1 MATYESKRYA
11 FSGAAIS
18 SIAATSLA
26 DGTVTNAEYQYINTL
41 GSNAQTQLNA
51 RLQLAGGTMTGGIDL
66 NDNIKT
72 RWGTD
77 NDLEIYHDDSN
88 AYIKNGSGYLKI
100 LEDNVEFKNNAD
112 SSTFLAINS
121 SGATVTGT
129 LAATAVTGNGS
140 GLTNLPAG
148 VGGATGV
155 DFNDNVKA
163 RWGTGNDLEIYHDA
177 SNSIIADAGTGA
189 LQLRGGGVNLMK
201 ADGSGS
207 MLTATD
213 GGAVELHYNGSKKA
227 ETVSGGLTVTGT
239 LTATTVNGAPTD
251 EDAIGAVAFAYYS
264 PSNSVVNIARG
275 STTAGSGL
283 YVRTDSTW
291 VVGNLNSSAD
301 PGENKPF
308 SATGGTST
316 TLSGT
321 WLCLNPCR
329 RYNQGGHTNWSMGH
343 FVRVS

>member
-77 NDLEIYHDDSN
+77 NDLEIYHDNSN

-163 RWGTGNDLEIYHDA
+163 RFGTTANDLEIYHDG
-177 SNSIIADAGTGA
+177 SNSIIADTGTGG
-189 LQLRGGGVNLMK
+189 LQILSNEFKVMNAAGDANQVVGTQ
-201 ADGSGS
+201 A
-207 MLTATD
+207 A
-213 GGAVELHYNGSKKA
+213 AVELYHNGNKKA
-227 ETVSGGLTVTGT
+227 ETVSTGLTITGACV
-239 LTATTVNGAPTD
+239 ATT
-251 EDAIGAVAFAYYS
+251 FS
-264 PSNSVVNIARG
+264 G
-275 STTAGSGL
+275 SGSGL
-283 YVRTDSTW
+283 S
-291 VVGNLNSSAD
+291 NLNAAD
-301 PGENKPF
+301 VAGQL
-308 SATGGTST
+308 SATAVTIDYDNLPTSDPNVKGR
-316 TLSGT
+316 LWIYNSGAAEKI
-321 WLCLNPCR
+321 LAISD
-329 RYNQGGHTNWSMGH
+329 G
-343 FVRVS
+343 

>member
-1 MATYESKRYA
+1 MATYESLSFA

-163 RWGTGNDLEIYHDA
+163 RFGTTANDLEIYHDG
-177 SNSIIADAGTGA
+177 SNSIIADTGTGG
-189 LQLRGGGVNLMK
+189 LQILSNEFKVMNAAGDANQVVGTQ
-201 ADGSGS
+201 A
-207 MLTATD
+207 A
-213 GGAVELHYNGSKKA
+213 AVELYHNGNKKA
-227 ETVSGGLTVTGT
+227 ETVSTGLTITGACV
-239 LTATTVNGAPTD
+239 ATT
-251 EDAIGAVAFAYYS
+251 FS
-264 PSNSVVNIARG
+264 G
-275 STTAGSGL
+275 SGSGL
-283 YVRTDSTW
+283 S
-291 VVGNLNSSAD
+291 NLNAAD
-301 PGENKPF
+301 VAGQL
-308 SATGGTST
+308 SATAVTIDYDNLPTSDPNVKGR
-316 TLSGT
+316 LWIYNSGAAEKI
-321 WLCLNPCR
+321 LAISD
-329 RYNQGGHTNWSMGH
+329 G
-343 FVRVS
+343 

>member
-1 MATYESKRYA
+1 
-11 FSGAAIS
+11 
-18 SIAATSLA
+18 
-26 DGTVTNAEYQYINTL
+26 
-41 GSNAQTQLNA
+41 
-51 RLQLAGGTMTGGIDL
+51 MTGGIDL

-163 RWGTGNDLEIYHDA
+163 RFGTTANDLEIYHDG
-177 SNSIIADAGTGA
+177 SNSIIADTGTGG
-189 LQLRGGGVNLMK
+189 LQILSNEFKVMNAAGDANQVVGTQ
-201 ADGSGS
+201 A
-207 MLTATD
+207 A
-213 GGAVELHYNGSKKA
+213 AVELYHNGNKKA
-227 ETVSGGLTVTGT
+227 ETVSTGLTITGACV
-239 LTATTVNGAPTD
+239 ATT
-251 EDAIGAVAFAYYS
+251 FS
-264 PSNSVVNIARG
+264 G
-275 STTAGSGL
+275 SGSGL
-283 YVRTDSTW
+283 S
-291 VVGNLNSSAD
+291 NLNAAD
-301 PGENKPF
+301 VAGQL
-308 SATGGTST
+308 SATAVTIDYDNLPTSDPNVKGR
-316 TLSGT
+316 LWIYNSGAAEKI
-321 WLCLNPCR
+321 LAISD
-329 RYNQGGHTNWSMGH
+329 G
-343 FVRVS
+343 